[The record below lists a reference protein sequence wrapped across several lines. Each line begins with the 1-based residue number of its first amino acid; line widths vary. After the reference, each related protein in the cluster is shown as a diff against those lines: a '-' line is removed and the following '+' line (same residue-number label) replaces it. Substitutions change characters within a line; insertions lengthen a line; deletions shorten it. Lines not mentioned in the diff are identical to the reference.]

1 MREIWQ
7 STVEVWSWL
16 MQHLWFINVL
26 LSIVIVFFQ
35 RRDPNTVWTWLLA
48 IDFIP
53 VFGVAFYLLFGQD
66 MKQSRMFRV
75 KEADDRLKFPIKSQ
89 EAVIR
94 SERREDHHPD
104 AMTRE
109 YSSLVLYNLETSGAV
124 LTSDNAVDIYT
135 DGREKFEALR
145 QALRGAR
152 RFIHIQY
159 YIIKND

>member
-1 MREIWQ
+1 MAEHGGG
-7 STVEVWSWL
+7 V
-16 MQHLWFINVL
+16 VL
-26 LSIVIVFFQ
+26 ADAASVVYQRAALHRDRIFQ
-35 RRDPNTVWTWLLA
+35 RRDPKTVWTWLLA
-48 IDFIP
+48 IYFIP

-66 MKQSRMFRV
+66 MKKSRMFRV

-145 QALRGAR
+145 QALRGPGVLSTSNTISSKR
-152 RFIHIQY
+152 RSI
-159 YIIKND
+159 

>member
-35 RRDPNTVWTWLLA
+35 RRDPKTVWTWLLA
-48 IDFIP
+48 IYFIP

-66 MKQSRMFRV
+66 MKKSRMFRV

-104 AMTRE
+104 AMTRGVQQPGA
-109 YSSLVLYNLETSGAV
+109 LQSGDFRRG
-124 LTSDNAVDIYT
+124 SDLGQLGGY
-135 DGREKFEALR
+135 LH
-145 QALRGAR
+145 R
-152 RFIHIQY
+152 RP
-159 YIIKND
+159 